1 MTLIWATG
9 THQGR
14 VRDNNQDSV
23 FPTSDGR
30 TDGPLVIGVADGMGG
45 HVAGEVASRTALE
58 SAIALAGATPAE
70 RILAGNDAVVA
81 ATDRD
86 PRLRGMG
93 TTLTLAEVH
102 PDGGVVLGHVG
113 DSRAYLLHAGEMR
126 LITTDHT
133 VVADYVA
140 TGKISEADA
149 ANHPQRSILT
159 RAVGVT
165 RDLSVDQ
172 IPERMQPGDRLMIC
186 SDGLTTMVSDEE
198 ISHSLSEGSPEEAV
212 WTLIEQANH
221 AGGYDNITVAIVQLE
236 P

>member
-23 FPTSDGR
+23 FPPSDGR
-30 TDGPLVIGVADGMGG
+30 TDGALVIGVADGMGG

-81 ATDRD
+81 ATDQD

-93 TTLTLAEVH
+93 TTLTLAEVQ

-140 TGKISEADA
+140 TGKISEAEA

-198 ISHSLSEGSPEEAV
+198 ISRSLSEGSPEEAV

>member
-14 VRDNNQDSV
+14 IRDNNQDHV
-23 FPTSDGR
+23 YPASDGR
-30 TDGPLVIGVADGMGG
+30 TDGPLLIGVADGMGG
-45 HVAGEVASRTALE
+45 HVAGEVASRTALQ
-58 SAIALAGATPAE
+58 AAVALEGATPAE
-70 RILAGNDAVVA
+70 RILAGNAAVEA
-81 ATDRD
+81 ATDED

-93 TTLTLAEVH
+93 TTVTLAEIQ

-126 LITTDHT
+126 RITSDHT

-149 ANHPQRSILT
+149 ASHPQRSILT

-165 RDLSVDQ
+165 RDLSVDE
-172 IPERMQPGDRLMIC
+172 IPERMQPGDRLMLC
-186 SDGLTTMVSDEE
+186 SDGLTSMVPEDE
-198 ISHSLSEGSPEEAV
+198 IRRSLSEGSPEEAV

-221 AGGYDNITVAIVQLE
+221 AGGHDNITVAIIQLE